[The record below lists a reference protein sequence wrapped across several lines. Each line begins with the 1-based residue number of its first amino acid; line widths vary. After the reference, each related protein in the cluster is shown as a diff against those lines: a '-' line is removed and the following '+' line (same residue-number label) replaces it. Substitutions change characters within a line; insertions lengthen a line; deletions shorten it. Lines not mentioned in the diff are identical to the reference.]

1 MISKA
6 LGGKMCTQRIAWSQ
20 RRAQKPGAALS
31 PLPFVLN
38 LALKSRLKV
47 YWTGGA
53 TAPPP
58 LSPRNKKKLRTQPS
72 PVCLTAAL
80 VSGVSRPLL
89 LFGW

>member
-6 LGGKMCTQRIAWSQ
+6 FGGKMCTQRIAWSQ

-31 PLPFVLN
+31 LLPFVLS

-47 YWTGGA
+47 YWTGDA

-58 LSPRNKKKLRTQPS
+58 LSPRNKKKL
-72 PVCLTAAL
+72 
-80 VSGVSRPLL
+80 
-89 LFGW
+89 